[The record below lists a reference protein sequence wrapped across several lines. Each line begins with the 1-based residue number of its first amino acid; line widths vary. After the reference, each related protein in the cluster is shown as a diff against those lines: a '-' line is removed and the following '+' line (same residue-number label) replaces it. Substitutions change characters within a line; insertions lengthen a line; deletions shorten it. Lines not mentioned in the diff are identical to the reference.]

1 MPSNAFARPAF
12 GPALAVTV
20 FSSLA
25 PPLFAADTQLQT
37 VTVQAS
43 SQADDDALPTRPPT
57 SVYGGT
63 ETQVLDTPRSITQV
77 TVSYTH
83 LTLPTI
89 LLV

>member
-43 SQADDDALPTRPPT
+43 SCLLYT
-57 SVYGGT
+57 SPS
-63 ETQVLDTPRSITQV
+63 PRDS
-77 TVSYTH
+77 
-83 LTLPTI
+83 
-89 LLV
+89 